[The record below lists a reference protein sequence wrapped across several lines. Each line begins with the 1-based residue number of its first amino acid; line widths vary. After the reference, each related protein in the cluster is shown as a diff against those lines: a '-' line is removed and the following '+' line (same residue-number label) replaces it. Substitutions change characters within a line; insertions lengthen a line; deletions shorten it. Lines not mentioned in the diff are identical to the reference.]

1 MGRCWRVASE
11 GEAERVGKVRGRRG
25 AYRRF
30 GLHRLN
36 SGMKKPPE
44 SAVWDGAWCSSQLT
58 GSVSA

>member
-1 MGRCWRVASE
+1 M
-11 GEAERVGKVRGRRG
+11 GKVRGRRG